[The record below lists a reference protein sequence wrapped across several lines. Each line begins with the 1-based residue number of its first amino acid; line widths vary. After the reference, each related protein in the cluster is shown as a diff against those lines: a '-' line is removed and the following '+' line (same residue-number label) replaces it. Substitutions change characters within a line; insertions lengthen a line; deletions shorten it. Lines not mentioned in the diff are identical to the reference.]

1 MATTTTN
8 PIRTTN
14 DATTTTP
21 TVYDPTNDIKA
32 LGVAQ
37 KAAAIAALG
46 ASHDKSLSDLSAANA
61 KIEPA
66 YYDQR
71 NSTST
76 DNQIAAKNFAEYAAS
91 KGENNAN
98 GMNGSLAQSNIASN
112 LSLQGNLGNL
122 AKGEAGA
129 YADNAKQVADVN
141 TAYNN
146 DVASTSAG
154 IDATN
159 MQSIIAAQQ
168 AYNAAKLAQ
177 ANTDRGYN
185 YQVGRDTVSDTGYSN
200 GVQTLAGKTTE
211 ANIDQAKAS
220 TANTIANTEY
230 QKLVT
235 ANYPAEQAA
244 KMAQAA
250 ATLKGQNLQN
260 DYQTAFNAGYPQQE
274 AMDLAYKAAQI
285 NATNASAAASNRS
298 GYGGSGGGGS
308 SSSKASATSNANAIG
323 ARFMEEYQQGTAED
337 WLKAN
342 SDEIINNVGLSQY
355 NSMLKQTKDDA
366 AEQTALQIKG
376 RNNNTL
382 PSSSNSRVASG
393 GSGRLLAPT

>member
-32 LGVAQ
+32 LGAAQ

-159 MQSIIAAQQ
+159 MQSVIAAQQ

-260 DYQTAFNAGYPQQE
+260 DYQTAVNAGYPQQE

-298 GYGGSGGGGS
+298 GYGGSGGGSS
-308 SSSKASATSNANAIG
+308 SSSKASTASNTKNIEAA
-323 ARFMEEYQQGTAED
+323 FMEQMGKGTAAD
-337 WLKAN
+337 WLDTN
-342 SDEIINNVGLSQY
+342 SDEIIQNIGLSEY
-355 NSMLKQTKDDA
+355 NAMAKQAKDDA
-366 AEQTALQIKG
+366 IHQSSLRSSEKNSSKTANGGGG
-376 RNNNTL
+376 RM
-382 PSSSNSRVASG
+382 
-393 GSGRLLAPT
+393 LAPT